1 MKVCSL
7 CGKQWPDTTRFCP
20 SDGSNVVTI
29 AARDDSIRPSFQN
42 REKKVEPADPWTN
55 IIGKILNRTYQ
66 VEEKLGQGGMGA
78 VFRARHLGIGDSVAL
93 KIISEEHTQD
103 SVMLARFRREAQAV
117 RRLAH
122 PNAVAVFDFN
132 STEDGLFFMV
142 MEYVKGQ
149 TVEQYLSEQG
159 VISPERAFAI
169 LKPVAKALDVAHSLG
184 IIHRD
189 IKPANLMLCQDSA
202 GKEQVKVLDFGTARL
217 NVNND
222 PEAAS
227 LTQQGQI
234 FGTPFYMAPES
245 VLGEPITHSV
255 DIYSLG
261 VILYKML
268 TGTVPFQS
276 ERSMQVMM
284 AHAHMA
290 PELPSLRNPKL
301 PAKYDPVILK
311 ALEKNPGK
319 RYQNTKEL
327 IDNLEG
333 SINEPVLLSTP
344 TSVVVEDKSSGASST
359 ISRVKLASLQ
369 EPDFNCYVGR
379 EQELKRLQEAFSQA
393 CDARANPVFIIST
406 PGMGKTQLIS
416 RFRDWA
422 NEQGGLVLMAK
433 FFDYRGTISEPL
445 RVFKNMLVG
454 LISTGMLNSMP
465 VVLLTND
472 ENKKAERANGSET
485 GNIEKW
491 QVFTTLANSFMALT
505 RNRTVVLILDDL
517 QWADSLSL
525 EFIAYLLRNAESK
538 KFCFIGGSHAE
549 EAKSKGHPFREW
561 LVKQAQYTHYEKM
574 ELQPFDK
581 KGIQTLLEA
590 IFHFIEV
597 SQKDIELL
605 HKLTG
610 GNPLYLTEVIRL
622 LMENQHI
629 TFKNGVWYGSGFDEV
644 KLPDTVANVIRYKIE
659 ACSEE
664 LREILNAAAVIGDTF
679 SFDLLQKV
687 LEIDETV
694 LEKNLAQAVKESLL
708 KEDGKNEDDY
718 QFYNITIRRVI
729 YDDVPKRQR
738 KKLHSR
744 TAIAIAK
751 VNAGKSYLTSGA
763 LAYHFYSAGEWEAAA
778 KYSTAAIEQAF
789 DRQAMDEVIRLSRY
803 AEESLTRLSE
813 EFESDTTEYRR
824 SIGQIR
830 VKRAIALMRL
840 GSFKEAQAEAEAT
853 QQFIEKIASPE
864 LQARLYLVL
873 TELCFWFNRH
883 TEGVNIG
890 SRGLVLARQAN
901 NDECVRY
908 MMFYLAWCKV
918 QVTPVQESISVFQQ
932 IIDLAKQAS
941 DSSLQAR
948 ALSVLG
954 NLTHVIGQWRRS
966 RIYLEEAYQLT
977 QSTSDRF
984 AESQVLLFLTW
995 TLEFENNFDKL
1006 KTMADQ
1012 AIKIAH
1018 DYGWRNWEGYQYYVL
1033 GRSFLRR
1040 LNHNYPLAEEMLS
1053 RSLSIMEETHDSL
1066 GQLIVSKELVKLQL
1080 ETNPEP
1086 TLVNKIRDITF
1097 GFSKNREM
1105 VSTCEAL
1112 LILAEAEDKFG
1123 NFESAVNNYNQALKI
1138 AEMIPFLEI
1147 QWRIHYGLAQCFKKQ
1162 EDESRAIEHMIRS
1175 IEVINRLKQEFDS
1188 AEAIASFLE
1197 NKEEVY
1203 SAYAELFS
1211 S

>member
-7 CGKQWPDTTRFCP
+7 CGKQWPDNTRFCP
-20 SDGSNVVTI
+20 ADGSTLVSI
-29 AARDDSIRPSFQN
+29 APRDDSIRPSFQHK
-42 REKKVEPADPWTN
+42 EKKVEPHDPWTN
-55 IIGKILNRTYQ
+55 LIGKILNRTYHI
-66 VEEKLGQGGMGA
+66 EEKLGQGGMGA

-122 PNAVAVFDFN
+122 PNAVAVYDFN
-132 STEDGLFFMV
+132 STEEGLFFMV

-159 VISPERAFAI
+159 TISPERAFAI
-169 LKPVAKALDVAHSLG
+169 LKPVAIALNVAHSLG

-189 IKPANLMLCQDSA
+189 IKPANLMLCQDS
-202 GKEQVKVLDFGTARL
+202 GGREQIKVLDFGTARL
-217 NVNND
+217 TSSNE
-222 PEAAS
+222 PEAVS

-245 VLGEPITHSV
+245 VLGEPITHSI

-290 PELPSLRNPKL
+290 PELPSQRNPRL
-301 PAKYDPVILK
+301 STRYDNVILK

-319 RYQNTKEL
+319 RYQNTKDL
-327 IDNLEG
+327 IESLE
-333 SINEPVLLSTP
+333 SVINEPVALPISIS
-344 TSVVVEDKSSGASST
+344 SVMEEKVGGAVGV
-359 ISRVKLASLQ
+359 ISRVKLAALQ

-379 EQELKRLQEAFSQA
+379 EQELKRLQQEFNQA
-393 CDARANPVFIIST
+393 CEARANPLFVFST
-406 PGMGKTQLIS
+406 PGLGKTQLLTH
-416 RFRDWA
+416 FRDWA
-422 NEQGGLVLMAK
+422 NEQGSLILMAK
-433 FFDYRGTISEPL
+433 FFDYRGTIGEPL
-445 RVFKNMLVG
+445 KVFKNMLVG
-454 LISTGMLNSMP
+454 LIPTGMLNSIP

-472 ENKKAERANGSET
+472 ESKKAEKASSSET

-491 QVFTTLANSFMALT
+491 QVFTTLANSFIALT

-538 KFCFIGGSHAE
+538 KFCFIGGCHAE
-549 EAKSKGHPFREW
+549 EAKTKGHPFREW
-561 LVKQAQYTHYEKM
+561 LVKQAQYTHYEKV

-581 KGIQTLLEA
+581 KGVQTLLES

-597 SQKDIELL
+597 SQKDIEIL

-622 LMENQHI
+622 LMENEHI
-629 TFKNGVWYGSGFDEV
+629 TFKNGGWYGSGFDEV
-644 KLPDTVANVIRYKIE
+644 KLPDTVSNVIRYKIE
-659 ACSEE
+659 SCSEE
-664 LREILNAAAVIGDTF
+664 LRDTLNAAAVIGDTF
-679 SFDLLQKV
+679 QFDLLQKV
-687 LEIDETV
+687 LEIDEAE
-694 LEKNLAQAVKESLL
+694 LEKHLAQAIKESLL
-708 KEDGKNEDDY
+708 KEEGKTGDDY
-718 QFYNITIRRVI
+718 QFYNTTIRRVI
-729 YDDVPKRQR
+729 YDDIAKRQR
-738 KKLHSR
+738 KRLHSR
-744 TAIAIAK
+744 AALAIAK
-751 VNAGKSYLTSGA
+751 LNAGRSNLTSSA

-778 KYSTAAIEQAF
+778 KYSYAAIEQAF
-789 DRQAMDEVIRLSRY
+789 DRQSMDEVIRLSRY
-803 AEESLTRLSE
+803 AEEALTRLSE
-813 EFESDTTEYRR
+813 ESETDTVEYRR

-840 GSFKEAQAEAEAT
+840 GNFKEAEAEAEAT

-864 LQARLYLVL
+864 LQARIYLVL

-883 TEGVNIG
+883 AEGVNIA
-890 SRGLVLARQAN
+890 SRGLILARQAN
-901 NDECVRY
+901 NEECVRY
-908 MMFYLAWCKV
+908 IMFYLAWCKV
-918 QVTPVQESISVFQQ
+918 QTTPIQESLNVFQQ
-932 IIDLAKQAS
+932 IVELAKQAS

-948 ALSVLG
+948 SLSVLG
-954 NLTHVIGQWRRS
+954 NLTYVIGQWRKGRA
-966 RIYLEEAYQLT
+966 YLEEAYQLT

-995 TLEFENNFDKL
+995 ALEFENNFSKL
-1006 KTMADQ
+1006 KQMADQ
-1012 AIKIAH
+1012 AIRIAH

-1040 LNHNYPLAEEMLS
+1040 LNHDYALAEELLS
-1053 RSLSIMEETHDSL
+1053 RSFSIMQETSDLL
-1066 GQLIVSKELVKLQL
+1066 GQLMVSKELAKLQL
-1080 ETNPEP
+1080 QTAPDQS
-1086 TLVNKIRDITF
+1086 VINKLRDITV
-1097 GFSKNREM
+1097 GLSKNKELL
-1105 VSTCEAL
+1105 STCETL
-1112 LILAEAEDKFG
+1112 LVLAEAEDKFG
-1123 NFESAVNNYNQALKI
+1123 NLDGAITNYCQALKI

-1147 QWRIHYGLAQCFKKQ
+1147 QWRIHFGLAQCFKKQ
-1162 EDESRAIEHMIRS
+1162 EDEARTMEHMIRA
-1175 IEVINRLKQEFDS
+1175 IEIINRLKQEFDS
-1188 AEAIASFLE
+1188 AEAIAGFLE

-1203 SAYAELFS
+1203 TAYAEMFS
-1211 S
+1211 G